1 MNDEGST
8 AAPAPTG
15 TEANQPTTNEAPAQA
30 PEPTQAP
37 APATPTANIPA
48 DQVEAFNRFIEGN
61 GGYEKA
67 FAKLKSAVSAPAQP
81 AQQPQPTQRP
91 QPQPQPQQQQAQVPP
106 QFQSQQIPDGFMT
119 GPEFLAKQYF
129 QSLANEEP
137 YKGIAEDITSGKVLT
152 EMAEFGMEPVRNGM
166 LNDKVIRKFLNMKAQ
181 ATAPAQPTSTPVSTA
196 PTVDYVNVGDKI
208 NSIDDARKVLA
219 QNQSLRGTTHPMT
232 QQAKD
237 FIKSYYANGNK

>member
-15 TEANQPTTNEAPAQA
+15 TEANQPTTNAAPAQA
-30 PEPTQAP
+30 PEPAQAP

-48 DQVEAFNRFIEGN
+48 DQIEAFNRFIEGN

-81 AQQPQPTQRP
+81 AQQPEQT
-91 QPQPQPQQQQAQVPP
+91 QQQPAQQPAQAPAQP
-106 QFQSQQIPDGFMT
+106 QQIPDGFLT
-119 GPEFLAKQYF
+119 GSEYLAKKYF
-129 QSLANEEP
+129 KDLASEES
-137 YKGIAEDITSGKVLT
+137 YRDIADDIVSGKALI
-152 EMAEFGMEPVRNGM
+152 EMTEFGMEPVRDGM
-166 LNDKVIRKFLNMKAQ
+166 LNDRVIRKFLDMKAK
-181 ATAPAQPTSTPVSTA
+181 ATAPAQPTSTPVTNA
-196 PTVDYVNVGDKI
+196 PTVDYINVGDKI

-219 QNQSLRGTTHPMT
+219 QNQTLKGATHPMT

-237 FIKSYYANGNK
+237 FIKGYYANGNK